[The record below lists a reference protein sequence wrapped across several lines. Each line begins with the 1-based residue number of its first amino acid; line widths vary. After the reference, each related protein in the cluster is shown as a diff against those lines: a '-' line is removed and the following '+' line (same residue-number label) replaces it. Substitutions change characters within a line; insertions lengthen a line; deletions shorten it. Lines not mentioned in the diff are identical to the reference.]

1 MDVESTVAMGHVLS
15 LYQSLIIDHEI
26 DLLVMN
32 TKDEGQ
38 LAMHGTA
45 YSLSVELEEIPLL
58 LL

>member
-1 MDVESTVAMGHVLS
+1 MGHVLS
-15 LYQSLIIDHEI
+15 LYRSLIIDHEI